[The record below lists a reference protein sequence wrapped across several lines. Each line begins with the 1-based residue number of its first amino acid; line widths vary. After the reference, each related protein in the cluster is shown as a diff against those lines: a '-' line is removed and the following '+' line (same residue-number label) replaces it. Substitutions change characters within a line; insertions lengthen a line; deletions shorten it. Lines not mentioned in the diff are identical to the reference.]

1 MPSALPVFDLV
12 VVEATPAGIA
22 MAVRAAREGL
32 HVLLTNRGRHV
43 GGMLTSGVGVWDTL
57 IEGKRAPLYD
67 EVRAAIQA
75 YYRNNY
81 GEDSPQYEASLPA
94 EAGHRNG
101 CFEPSVAERV
111 LESVLAGEPRLT
123 LWRECSP
130 AEVEL
135 DGSRVAAVVFG
146 PARRRVE
153 AAVFADCTY
162 EGDFAALAGVPCRV
176 GREGR
181 AEHGESHAG
190 WIMLRPRTTTP
201 EKALSSLAVRRR
213 DWALRRFE
221 GFSEEVE
228 SPVSGAAD
236 HRVQACNYRT
246 ILTRV
251 PANRV
256 PVERPRD
263 YDRTML
269 AGLEFDSRVEPL
281 PNGKVSWNRPQ
292 LIGRQYAYALGS
304 ELERK
309 RIRDEHWNATLG
321 LLYFLQHDASLP
333 VEVHQA
339 WRGYGLA
346 KDEFADNQHRPYELY
361 VREARRIVGRA
372 TLTQNDLVPSDS
384 EDRARPCAD
393 GIVATDWYV
402 DVHAC
407 GPEQVEGS
415 YLEGKMML
423 HIETVPSQV
432 PYGALVPCNRSNLLV
447 PVCLSATHVAHSA
460 VRVEPTWMA
469 LGEAAGFAAAQAVR
483 TLTPV
488 AEIEVAALQKTLVAS
503 GVVVAPTEW
512 VRTPAKTA
520 QLNSFAHGL

>member
-1 MPSALPVFDLV
+1 MASIRSAFDLV

-32 HVLLTNRGRHV
+32 RVLLTSRGRHV

-57 IEGKRAPLYD
+57 IEGRRAPIYD
-67 EVRAAIQA
+67 EVRAKIQEH
-75 YYRNNY
+75 YRRSY
-81 GEDSPQYEASLPA
+81 GEDSPQYLASLPA
-94 EAGHRNG
+94 ETGHRNG

-111 LESVLAGEPRLT
+111 FEAVLAAEPGLT
-123 LWRECSP
+123 VWRECAP
-130 AEVEL
+130 LEVEL
-135 DGSRVAAVVFG
+135 NGAQVRAVVFG

-181 AEHGESHAG
+181 TEHGETHAG
-190 WIMLRPRTTTP
+190 WIMLRPVMTAPDR
-201 EKALSSLAVRRR
+201 ALANLAVHRR

-221 GFSEEVE
+221 MFSAAVD
-228 SPVSGAAD
+228 SPAAGAAD
-236 HRVQACNYRT
+236 GRVQACNYRT
-246 ILTRV
+246 ILTRD

-256 PVERPRD
+256 AVDRPRD
-263 YDRTML
+263 YDRAMF
-269 AGLEFDSRVEPL
+269 AGLEFDSRVQPL

-292 LIGRQYAYALGS
+292 LLGRQYAYPLGG

-309 RIRDEHWNATLG
+309 RIRDEHWDATLG
-321 LLYFLQHDASLP
+321 LLYFLQHDAAVP
-333 VEVHQA
+333 AEVRA
-339 WRGYGLA
+339 EWREYGLA
-346 KDEFADNQHRPYELY
+346 RDEFADNQHRPYEFY
-361 VREARRIVGRA
+361 VREARRIVGRV
-372 TLTQNDLVPSDS
+372 TLTQNDLVPLDASGQ
-384 EDRARPCAD
+384 ARPCAE

-402 DVHAC
+402 DIHAC
-407 GPEQVEGS
+407 GPERVGDS
-415 YLEGKMML
+415 YFEGKMML
-423 HIETVPSQV
+423 HIETVPGQV

-483 TLTPV
+483 TRTPV
-488 AEIEVAALQKTLVAS
+488 AEIEVTVLQQTLVAS
-503 GVVVAPTEW
+503 GLVVSPADWIRPTANASEIN
-512 VRTPAKTA
+512 A
-520 QLNSFAHGL
+520 FAHGL